1 MIATCCGAAVTGL
14 LQLRATYLKGGGAM
28 PDHPS
33 SRKQS
38 RIPAQDVR
46 SEQRISVN
54 EPVQLS
60 SMHQPSVTES
70 TRTQD
75 ISPHGARVITHQI
88 WQPGGSLLI
97 SSLRSDFWAEARVV
111 YLRSFAS
118 STFAIGLE
126 FLIRARN
133 VNQPSVKNRMV
144 FKTLNSSRRTA
155 VQGCAILCSDRS
167 SECLTF
173 RSMPSDP

>member
-1 MIATCCGAAVTGL
+1 
-14 LQLRATYLKGGGAM
+14 M
-28 PDHPS
+28 PDDTS

-46 SEQRISVN
+46 SEQRISAN

-60 SMHQPSVTES
+60 SMHEPSVTES

-88 WQPGGSLLI
+88 WQPGSSLLI

-111 YLRSFAS
+111 YWRSFAS

-126 FLIRARN
+126 FLIQTGN
-133 VNQPSVKNRMV
+133 WPTQS
-144 FKTLNSSRRTA
+144 
-155 VQGCAILCSDRS
+155 
-167 SECLTF
+167 
-173 RSMPSDP
+173 

>member
-1 MIATCCGAAVTGL
+1 
-14 LQLRATYLKGGGAM
+14 M
-28 PDHPS
+28 PDDPS

-54 EPVQLS
+54 ESVQLS
-60 SMHQPSVTES
+60 SMHQPPVTVY

-88 WQPGGSLLI
+88 WQPGSSLLLK
-97 SSLRSDFWAEARVV
+97 SLRSDFWAEARVV
-111 YLRSFAS
+111 YWRSFAS

-126 FLIRARN
+126 FLIQTGN
-133 VNQPSVKNRMV
+133 WPTQS
-144 FKTLNSSRRTA
+144 
-155 VQGCAILCSDRS
+155 
-167 SECLTF
+167 
-173 RSMPSDP
+173 